1 MPDYGYR
8 PSQNF
13 ERVLRDAEDQ
23 MEKARELK
31 ERMAEVVGRGEAA
44 DGRISAEFRQQGG
57 LTALDLD
64 PRVLRLSADELSLE
78 IRTAVNAAAQDY
90 QTKAMQVGGELFGGS
105 GEGAERLTDARAAM
119 AQMEKLGDGFARQM
133 KEVLQELTVQ
143 QQRTRGA
150 MGQIRDPRRTS

>member
-1 MPDYGYR
+1 MGK
-8 PSQNF
+8 
-13 ERVLRDAEDQ
+13 V
-23 MEKARELK
+23 RELK

-64 PRVLRLSADELSLE
+64 PRVLRLSAAELSLE
-78 IRTAVNAAAQDY
+78 IRAAVNAAAQDY
-90 QTKAMQVGGELFGGS
+90 QTKATQAGGELFGGT
-105 GEGAERLTDARAAM
+105 GEGAGKVMDPKAAL

-143 QQRTRGA
+143 QRRAKGA
-150 MGQIRDPRRTS
+150 MEQLRDPRRAP